1 MRKFVLKDASG
12 HSYDLFEK
20 DNFFHEPKGLGF
32 STDNEMLTVNNRT
45 IILNKKYE
53 YGEVKGE
60 IFFKSPNAYQHYY
73 DFVRFCTN
81 DPLYLEYTPFDTFTA
96 KCTVTNMSKG
106 ELSMGSVGL
115 SCEITLSL
123 LSLWYKSV
131 SKYNSGSVSGGKTYS
146 YEYDYTYSDDIAMS
160 ISVQSDSYVDSP
172 CKLEIYGPITNPT
185 WAHLVNSVQEATGSY
200 TGTVPS
206 NHKLVIDTTVFPYS
220 IQELDFANQ
229 LIADRYSLCDFS
241 TDRFLFMQYGNNR
254 VTVGADSVNSVPIGL
269 EVQLSYASV

>member
-1 MRKFVLKDASG
+1 MRKFELTDASG
-12 HSYDLFEK
+12 HSYDLFSK
-20 DNFFHEPKGLGF
+20 DNFFYEPKGLGF
-32 STDNEMLTVNNRT
+32 ETDNEMLTVNNRK

-53 YGEVKGE
+53 DGEVRGM
-60 IFFKSPNAYQHYY
+60 IFFKSPNAYQNYY

-81 DPLYLEYTPFDTFTA
+81 DPLYLGYTTFDTFKA
-96 KCTVTNMSKG
+96 QCTVTKITKT
-106 ELSMGSVGL
+106 ELELGGVGL
-115 SCEITLSL
+115 QCEVTLGL
-123 LSLWYKSV
+123 LGMWYKDV
-131 SKYNSGSVSGGKTYS
+131 YKYNQGVISGGKTYS

-185 WAHLVNSVQEATGSY
+185 WTHLVNSVQEATGAY

-206 NHKLVIDTTVFPYS
+206 NHKLVIDTTQFPYS
-220 IQELDFANQ
+220 ILELDMANQ
-229 LIADRYSLCDFS
+229 LVADRYSLCDFS

-254 VTVGADSVNSVPIGL
+254 VTIGADSVNAVPIGL